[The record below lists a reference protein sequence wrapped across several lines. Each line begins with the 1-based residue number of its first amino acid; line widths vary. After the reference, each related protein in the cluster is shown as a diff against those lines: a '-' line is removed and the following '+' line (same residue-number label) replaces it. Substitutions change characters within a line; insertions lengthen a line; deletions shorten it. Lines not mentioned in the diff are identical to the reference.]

1 MIGAIIGDIADAQYA
16 VLTVMA
22 DRTKRYLLQDMLEV
36 VSKFEKQK
44 L

>member
-1 MIGAIIGDIADAQYA
+1 MIGAIIGNIADAQYA
-16 VLTVMA
+16 VPTVMA
-22 DRTKRYLLQDMLEV
+22 DRTKCYLLQDMLEV